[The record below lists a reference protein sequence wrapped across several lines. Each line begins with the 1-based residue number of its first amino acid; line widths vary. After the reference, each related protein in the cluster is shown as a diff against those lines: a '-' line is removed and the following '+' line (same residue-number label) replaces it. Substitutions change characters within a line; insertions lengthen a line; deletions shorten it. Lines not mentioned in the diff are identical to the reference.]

1 MRDKLDNILNNS
13 ECISEEML
21 LNYLEGTLIP
31 SDQHHVEKH
40 LLDCEFCSEA
50 LEGLSAMGFP
60 NVRTDLNKLDQRINY
75 RVNRSGGKII
85 QLKRVYRIAA
95 VIALVALF
103 GGGFYYL
110 QSMKKSEKVFTE
122 NFEPYRDTSH
132 FVSPGATVPQEE
144 QKIMNNHEKISTGSF
159 KNEKKFSKK
168 GNAEK
173 TPFDDSTVQTITTS
187 KTGQGAVSS
196 QPSTADETKRKDV
209 STTAPA
215 AGYDKSVAINE
226 IKATKKTVS
235 DESKD
240 VEVLSK
246 NADDTKQLR
255 EEQYALAQ
263 SAAAKEKKS
272 EAQMPASAT
281 FESAVV
287 VDSLRS
293 GQIVLIKAGIKQY
306 EEKNYSAA
314 VTVLQQVLKKEP
326 GNTEALFYCGVSQLS
341 RNQDAVAINL
351 LESVVKNSPNK
362 FLDAAK
368 WYLSL
373 AYLKKNKTSKAKKL
387 LEDLSHGNSEYKPN
401 AQKTLDELK

>member
-132 FVSPGATVPQEE
+132 FVSPDATVPQEE
-144 QKIMNNHEKISTGSF
+144 KKIMNNHEKISTGSF

-226 IKATKKTVS
+226 IKATKKNRV
-235 DESKD
+235 
-240 VEVLSK
+240 
-246 NADDTKQLR
+246 R
-255 EEQYALAQ
+255 
-263 SAAAKEKKS
+263 
-272 EAQMPASAT
+272 
-281 FESAVV
+281 
-287 VDSLRS
+287 
-293 GQIVLIKAGIKQY
+293 
-306 EEKNYSAA
+306 
-314 VTVLQQVLKKEP
+314 
-326 GNTEALFYCGVSQLS
+326 
-341 RNQDAVAINL
+341 
-351 LESVVKNSPNK
+351 
-362 FLDAAK
+362 
-368 WYLSL
+368 
-373 AYLKKNKTSKAKKL
+373 
-387 LEDLSHGNSEYKPN
+387 
-401 AQKTLDELK
+401 